1 MVRATASF
9 ALASS
14 ATSTLNPCA
23 RPPLSAMARATLS
36 ALAGSRSATATSAPS
51 SAKRRAI
58 APPISPPPPV
68 ISATRPASLPVMV
81 ARLARTRRGNYT
93 VGGALPAKADVA
105 IGTAMQFGIW
115 TPLPHTIR
123 PEPRMD
129 AAVAEIKAD
138 GPLNGRR
145 DDTFGFACDVV
156 RRADELGFDTTLIAE
171 RYLGP
176 DLSAWVLA
184 SALAM
189 VTKRIELMVA
199 VHPGMV
205 TPQVVAKMGSSL
217 DRISGGR
224 AALNIV
230 NGWWMEEFD
239 LFSNGTWIGDAERYP
254 RMGEYIQVIKGLWT
268 DSDFD
273 FDGAHYRAHVRAA
286 MTGADGKVVM
296 PTAGDI
302 VARPVQSPHP
312 PIYAA
317 SRSPGGRELIAQH
330 CDVWFAEY
338 KPGFRNFES
347 NIERMAADVRA
358 MSDLAAQYGRKLRYA
373 INPQVI
379 CCETQAQAERLAD
392 DAERNAGPRDRMVNA
407 LGAGLVGTPELLADR
422 LRRYEEIGLDT
433 MMTRFT
439 PMLEGVEMFGSQVIP
454 LLRR

>member
-1 MVRATASF
+1 
-9 ALASS
+9 
-14 ATSTLNPCA
+14 
-23 RPPLSAMARATLS
+23 
-36 ALAGSRSATATSAPS
+36 
-51 SAKRRAI
+51 
-58 APPISPPPPV
+58 
-68 ISATRPASLPVMV
+68 
-81 ARLARTRRGNYT
+81 
-93 VGGALPAKADVA
+93 
-105 IGTAMQFGIW
+105 MQFGLW

-129 AAVAEIKAD
+129 AAIAAVKAPAGLDGRAD
-138 GPLNGRR
+138 G
-145 DDTFGFACDVV
+145 TFAFACDVV

-224 AALNIV
+224 CALNIV

-239 LFSNGTWIGDAERYP
+239 LFSNGGWIGDAERYP

-268 DSDFD
+268 DPDFN
-273 FDGAHYRAHVRAA
+273 FDGAYYRAHVRAA
-286 MTGADGKVVM
+286 LTGAEGKVVM
-296 PTAGDI
+296 PDAGEI
-302 VARPVQSPHP
+302 IAKPSRPSGP

-317 SRSPGGRELIAQH
+317 SRSPGGKALIAEH

-338 KPGFRNFES
+338 KPGFRNFET
-347 NIERMAADVRA
+347 NIARMAVDLRE
-358 MSDLAAQYGRKLRYA
+358 MGGLAARYGRKLRYA

-379 CCETQAQAERLAD
+379 CCDTQDKAERLAD
-392 DAERNAGPRDRMVNA
+392 EAERNAGPRDRMVNA
-407 LGAGLVGTPELLADR
+407 LGAGLVGTPDVIAER
-422 LRRYEEIGLDT
+422 LRRYAEIGMDC
-433 MMTRFT
+433 MVTRFT
-439 PMLEGVEMFGSQVIP
+439 PMLEGVETFRTKVMP
-454 LLRR
+454 LLRP